1 MRLRACDL
9 YVSVDFQWCI
19 NIFISMLYPNHG
31 LIEDFPWAVV
41 GDPWGVVIEARLVL
55 TEALH
60 CCCSCGRVSERVFGV
75 FYSKFDLLSVV
86 G

>member
-1 MRLRACDL
+1 MRACDL
-9 YVSVDFQWCI
+9 YVSIDFQWSI
-19 NIFISMLYPNHG
+19 NIFISMLYPNYG

-41 GDPWGVVIEARLVL
+41 GDPWGVVIEARLVF